1 MLYGRPIRS
10 LFDSRILF
18 ATDMAFH
25 PDAYPTEVLEHYAWV
40 RSLMA
45 TGHTQDLIMRC
56 RFELPM
62 PKWVWDALDGR
73 SFAYMK
79 VQELVPMVADD
90 AGWSRR
96 QLKDLTGIQ
105 RWDNTY
111 PHLVTLSRVAI
122 MHEDTSNEAYSWRV
136 YRSRSERAALAPDE
150 GRSSIGRSGTG

>member
-1 MLYGRPIRS
+1 MLYGRPINS
-10 LFDSRILF
+10 LFDSRILLI
-18 ATDMAFH
+18 TDMASN
-25 PDAYPTEVLEHYAWV
+25 PRAYPTEVLEHYAWV

-45 TGHTQDLIMRC
+45 TGHNADLIMRC

-90 AGWSRR
+90 AGWSTR

-105 RWDNTY
+105 RWENTY
-111 PHLVTLSRVAI
+111 PHLVTLCRVSI
-122 MHEDTSNEAYSWRV
+122 MHEDRSNETYSWRS
-136 YRSRSERAALAPDE
+136 YRSRSEREALADPE
-150 GRSSIGRSGTG
+150 GRPSAGRSGTG